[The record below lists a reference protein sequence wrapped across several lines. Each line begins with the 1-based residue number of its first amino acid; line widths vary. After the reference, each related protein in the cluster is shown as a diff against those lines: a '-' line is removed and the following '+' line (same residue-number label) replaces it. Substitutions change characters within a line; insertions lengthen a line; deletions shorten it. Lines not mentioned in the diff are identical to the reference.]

1 MRTTLLLALAA
12 IFITMTSSSTR
23 AAEPADHAG
32 KKLYHVVSFKFKADA
47 PKDRITAVEQAF
59 VALKGKIPAIQTL
72 TWGVNNSAEKKDKS
86 FSHTFIIT
94 FKDDKGREEYLP
106 HPDHK
111 AFGATLKGIIDDVMV
126 IDFWGE

>member
-12 IFITMTSSSTR
+12 IFTAMTTTSTF
-23 AAEPADHAG
+23 AADAADHAG

-47 PKDRITAVEQAF
+47 PKERITAVEQAF
-59 VALKGKIPAIQTL
+59 VALKGKIPSIQTL
-72 TWGVNNSAEKKDKS
+72 TWGINNSGEKKDKG
-86 FSHTFIIT
+86 FTHTFIIT
-94 FKDDKGREEYLP
+94 FKDEAGRAEYLP

-111 AFGATLKGIIDDVMV
+111 AFGGTLKGIIDDVMV